1 MKKDNYKKLIDPDY
15 LQNKSLENNRPKIFF
30 TLHMGC
36 VDILIFVLSELLE
49 QAYFL
54 YTPVKN
60 KKLEHLLLQ
69 IRQRQ
74 GGKMFPATPNGVKN
88 LYKSFIDK
96 KDKKNTVK
104 ALDGLSFTAKD
115 GEITGILGPNGAGKS
130 TAMKAMLGLLNL
142 KSGSVMI
149 DGKDISKLSPQ
160 DRVKEGISFVPQ
172 TKNVFAG
179 MTVEENLEMGAFL
192 MKDEIQNIIEE
203 IYELFPILR
212 EKRNQMVGE
221 LSGGQRQQVALGR
234 ALMIKPTVLMLDE
247 PTAGVSPIVMDEL
260 FDHIVKVKRTNV
272 AILMVEQNAKQALS
286 ISDRGYVLVTGE
298 NRYSGTG
305 KELLDDPRVRSS
317 FLGG

>member
-1 MKKDNYKKLIDPDY
+1 M
-15 LQNKSLENNRPKIFF
+15 
-30 TLHMGC
+30 
-36 VDILIFVLSELLE
+36 
-49 QAYFL
+49 AYFEGIEM
-54 YTPVKN
+54 T
-60 KKLEHLLLQ
+60 
-69 IRQRQ
+69 
-74 GGKMFPATPNGVKN
+74 GGYGNGPDIISSCSVN
-88 LYKSFIDK
+88 V
-96 KDKKNTVK
+96 NR
-104 ALDGLSFTAKD
+104 
-115 GEITGILGPNGAGKS
+115 GEIVSILGPNGAGKS

-142 KSGSVMI
+142 KSGSI
-149 DGKDISKLSPQ
+149 KINGKDISNLSPQ

-172 TKNVFAG
+172 NKNVFAG

-192 MKDEIQNIIEE
+192 LNEEIENIIEE
-203 IYELFPILR
+203 IYELFPILK
-212 EKRNQMVGE
+212 EKRNQLVGE

-260 FDHIVKVKRTNV
+260 FDHIVKVKRNDV

-305 KELLDDPRVRSS
+305 NELLNDPRVRSS